1 MTAEPEG
8 VRLQKVMAA
17 AGIGSRRACEELIA
31 NGRVTVNGATA
42 RLGNR
47 VDPATAA
54 IHVDGERVITDTRL
68 VHYIVNKPRGVVST
82 MDDEHGRRDLN
93 EITAGITERV
103 FHVGRLDTDSEG
115 LLILTND
122 GELGNR
128 LTHPSYEIAKT
139 YRCQVTGY
147 AGPAIARRLAAG
159 VTLED
164 GPVTVDDFTV
174 IDEHADQALVQIV
187 IHEGRKHVV
196 RRLLAEVGLPVNRLV
211 RTAIGDIRLANLK
224 PGTLRKLRP
233 DEIASLYRSVGM

>member
-1 MTAEPEG
+1 MNADPQG
-8 VRLQKVMAA
+8 VRLQKVMAT

-31 NGRVTVNGATA
+31 AGRVTVDGRVA

-47 VDPATAA
+47 VDPDAVA

-68 VHYIVNKPRGVVST
+68 VHYVINKPRGVVST
-82 MDDEHGRRDLN
+82 MDDERKRRDLN
-93 EITAGITERV
+93 EFTAGITERV

-128 LTHPSYEIAKT
+128 LTHPSYEVAKT

-159 VTLED
+159 IMLED
-164 GPVTVDDFTV
+164 GPVTVDSFKV
-174 IDEHADQALVQIV
+174 IDEHAEQALVEV
-187 IHEGRKHVV
+187 VVHEGRKHVV
-196 RRLLAEVGLPVNRLV
+196 RRLMAEVGLPVNRLV
-211 RTAIGDIRLANLK
+211 RTAIGDIRLNNLK

-233 DEIASLYRSVGM
+233 EEIASLYRSVGL

>member
-17 AGIGSRRACEELIA
+17 AGIGSRRACENLIA
-31 NGRVTVNGATA
+31 AGRVTVNGKKAQ
-42 RLGNR
+42 LGNR
-47 VDPATAA
+47 VDPQHAV
-54 IHVDGERVITDTRL
+54 IHVDGERVITDTKL
-68 VHYIVNKPRGVVST
+68 VHFALNKPRGYVST
-82 MDDEHGRRDLN
+82 MDDELKRPDLN
-93 EITAGITERV
+93 EFTAGISERV
-103 FHVGRLDTDSEG
+103 FHVGRLDTESEG
-115 LLILTND
+115 LLLLTND

-159 VTLED
+159 VVLED
-164 GPVTVDDFTV
+164 GPVTVDDFKV
-174 IDEHADQALVQIV
+174 IDEHADQALVEIV
-187 IHEGRKHVV
+187 VHEGRKHVV

-233 DEIASLYRSVGM
+233 DEIASLYRTVGL

>member
-1 MTAEPEG
+1 MNAEPQG

-17 AGIGSRRACEELIA
+17 AGVGSRRACEELIA
-31 NGRVTVNGATA
+31 AGRVTVDGRKA

-47 VDPATAA
+47 VDPVAAA
-54 IHVDGERVITDTRL
+54 IHVDGERVITDTRM
-68 VHYIVNKPRGVVST
+68 VHYVVNKPRGIVST
-82 MDDEHGRRDLN
+82 MDDELGRPDLN
-93 EITAGITERV
+93 EFTAGINERV
-103 FHVGRLDTDSEG
+103 FHVGRLDTESEG

-147 AGPAIARRLAAG
+147 AGPAIARRLAGG
-159 VTLED
+159 VVLED
-164 GPVTVDDFTV
+164 GPVTVDDFKV
-174 IDEHADQALVQIV
+174 VDEHADQTLVEIV
-187 IHEGRKHVV
+187 VHEGRKHVV

-233 DEIASLYRSVGM
+233 EEVASLYRTVGL